1 MADKPGP
8 GREKERFP
16 AQPTQKEYQKPKEKI
31 DTDTNEKMLE
41 LQKSVDIKE
50 QMPQS
55 NQEAIN
61 KMLQECA
68 NGTYMKKEQLD
79 GYEAFASGKFSDPI
93 DVHPGH
99 IAYLYAN
106 NLLTEGR
113 EVVVGEYEDGYA
125 MYHKKG

>member
-8 GREKERFP
+8 GREQERFP
-16 AQPTQKEYQKPKEKI
+16 AQKEYQKPKEHKEHI
-31 DTDTNEKMLE
+31 DPAKAMEKLA
-41 LQKSVDIKE
+41 SSIDVAR
-50 QMPQS
+50 QMPQN
-55 NQEAIN
+55 NQEVIRT
-61 KMLQECA
+61 MLQDCA
-68 NGTYMKKEQLD
+68 DGSYMKKEQLD
-79 GYEAFASGKFSDPI
+79 GYEAFASGKFDDPL

-125 MYHKKG
+125 MYHKTS

>member
-16 AQPTQKEYQKPKEKI
+16 AQKEYQTPREQKELI
-31 DTDTNEKMLE
+31 DTDKEMQK
-41 LQKSVDIKE
+41 LQESIDIEE
-50 QMPQS
+50 QMPKD
-55 NQEAIN
+55 NQEIIN

-68 NGTYMKKEQLD
+68 EGKYMKKEQLD
-79 GYEAFASGKFSDPI
+79 GYQAFASGKFNDPI
-93 DVHPGH
+93 DIQPGH

-113 EVVVGEYEDGYA
+113 EVVIGEYEDGYA
-125 MYHKKG
+125 MYHKKS

>member
-16 AQPTQKEYQKPKEKI
+16 TQKEYQKPKEHIEKI

-41 LQKSVDIKE
+41 LQESIDIKE
-50 QMPQS
+50 QMPKS

-68 NGTYMKKEQLD
+68 DGKYMKKEQLD
-79 GYEAFASGKFSDPI
+79 GYEAFASGKFGDPV
-93 DVHPGH
+93 DVHRGH

-113 EVVVGEYEDGYA
+113 PVFVGEYEDGYA